1 MTVLET
7 VIASMARWP
16 EIREQDGRVLVPTHC
31 IYPSNGVVT
40 VVVEGG
46 ASHFRVHDD
55 GAALEELDAT
65 GGIVTYPIAIMR
77 SATRQQGLEV
87 SDAGVIFSPL
97 VGVDD
102 LPAIISL
109 IANGSKEAAHRLIDR
124 MTPRPR
130 RNFRLELEKL
140 LELEFGHITLRRS
153 SAVSG
158 LHKPHRF
165 DYVVHISE
173 QRKLLLDA
181 VTPEASS
188 INAAVVAHLDVKQAQ
203 LPNVIQRIVYDDEEK
218 WRAEDLSL
226 LSVGAPAVAFSQARE
241 VLKRVAEAA

>member
-7 VIASMARWP
+7 VKDGMAKWP
-16 EIREQDGRVLVPTHC
+16 EIHEQDGRVLVPTHC

-46 ASHFRVHDD
+46 ASRFKVHDD

-65 GGIVTYPIAIMR
+65 AGLVAYPIAIMR

-97 VGVDD
+97 IDIDD
-102 LPAIISL
+102 LPAMISL
-109 IANGSKEAAHRLIDR
+109 VANASKEAAHRLIDS
-124 MTPRPR
+124 MKPRPR

-140 LELEFGHITLRRS
+140 LEAEFGHIALRRS
-153 SAVSG
+153 SPVSG

-173 QRKLLLDA
+173 QRRLLLDA

-188 INAAVVAHLDVKQAQ
+188 VNAAVVAHLDVRQAH
-203 LPNVIQRIVYDDEEK
+203 LSDVVQRIVYDDEEK
-218 WRAEDLSL
+218 WRAEDLSP
-226 LSVGAPAVAFSQARE
+226 LSVGAPAVAFRQARE
-241 VLKRVAEAA
+241 VLKRVAQAA